1 MIFGKTVNKY
11 YIKYLYLF
19 IIGLISLILVDWFQ
33 LEIPEVM
40 RQVID
45 GLTTGTLTKDALV
58 KLALTIA
65 GFAGIIVAGRFFWRL
80 AILGASRRIEYE
92 IRNEMYEHCE
102 KLDQGFYGRSK
113 IGGLMA
119 HFINDLE
126 AVRQSIGFGMI
137 MVVDAAFLG
146 TLSFI
151 KMIRINFTMTALA
164 VVPLIVV
171 ALVASVLS
179 KMINKRF
186 EARQK
191 AFEDMSDFVNENMSG
206 IQVIKAFVKEP
217 IEKLEFLRHNQD
229 NRDKTYRFV
238 KLIAIVEIMMRAL
251 ITTITVVIL
260 WYGTRLIMDTAGTAE
275 PFTAGVLFEYIS
287 YFFTLLWPIMAIV
300 RVIQI
305 GASARASLT
314 RINKILDEDVVVKD
328 NEKALIDA
336 KVNGEIEFR
345 DVSFNY
351 PDSDTNQL
359 ENISFKI
366 NKGDTVG
373 VIGRTGSGKT
383 TLVDLLLRVYN
394 IEPNKIFLDGNDIMN
409 LPLRTVRGSIGYV
422 PQDGYLFS
430 DSLYNNIAL
439 GIQREGDYHERVISS
454 AKRSD
459 VHENIIE
466 FPEGYDTVIGERG
479 VTLSGGQKQRV
490 AIARALIKDPEILIM
505 DDSVSAVDTKT
516 EETILDNLKELRDD
530 KTTIIIAHRISS
542 IQNANKIIVI
552 DEGKMLDMGTHDELV
567 ERCALYKDIVR
578 RQELEDEIEGK

>member
-11 YIKYLYLF
+11 YLKYIYLF
-19 IIGLISLILVDWFQ
+19 LIGLVSLLLVDWYQ

-40 RQVID
+40 GAAID
-45 GLTTGTLTKDALV
+45 GLSFGSLTKDGLV
-58 KLALTIA
+58 SLIMNLVS
-65 GFAGIIVAGRFFWRL
+65 FVGIIVIGRMMWRL
-80 AILGASRRIEYE
+80 TILGASRRIEFD

-137 MVVDAAFLG
+137 MIVDAVFLG
-146 TLSFI
+146 SLSFI
-151 KMIRINFTMTALA
+151 KMLRLNVTMTIMA
-164 VVPLIVV
+164 VIPLLFVAVLGSVV
-171 ALVASVLS
+171 SR
-179 KMINKRF
+179 MINKRF
-186 EARQK
+186 KERQK

-217 IEKLEFLRHNQD
+217 IEKLEFLRHNKD
-229 NRDKTYRFV
+229 NRDKTYHFV
-238 KLIAIVEIMMRAL
+238 KLVAIIDIMMRAL
-251 ITTITVVIL
+251 ITTITVIIL
-260 WYGTRLIMDTAGTAE
+260 WYGGKLISGTAASTE
-275 PFTAGVLFEYIS
+275 PFTMGMLVEYLS
-287 YFFTLLWPIMAIV
+287 YFFTLIWPMMAVV

-305 GASARASLT
+305 GASARASLD
-314 RINKILDEDVVVKD
+314 RINKILDEPVVVRD
-328 NEKALIDA
+328 SEKALIDA
-336 KVNGEIEFR
+336 KVEGSIEFR
-345 DVSFNY
+345 DVSFKY
-351 PDSDTNQL
+351 PDSDLYQL

-394 IEPNKIFLDGNDIMN
+394 MDPNKIFLDGNDIMN
-409 LPLRTVRGSIGYV
+409 IPLKTVRGSIGYV

-439 GIQREGDYHERVISS
+439 GIEREGDYYERVIAS

-459 VHENIIE
+459 VHENIID

-505 DDSVSAVDTKT
+505 DDSVSAVDTRT
-516 EETILDNLKELRDD
+516 EETILENLKEMRSD

-542 IQNANKIIVI
+542 IKNANKIIMI
-552 DEGKMLDMGTHDELV
+552 DEGKMLDMGTHDELM
-567 ERCALYKDIVR
+567 ERCDLYKDIVT